1 MLYGRFTITMSYH
14 KKVNAVALVHYPKIL
29 ESATGKWY
37 NSYNECD
44 G

>member
-1 MLYGRFTITMSYH
+1 MQGTAFGGPYYYRIIDLR
-14 KKVNAVALVHYPKIL
+14 VHYPKIL